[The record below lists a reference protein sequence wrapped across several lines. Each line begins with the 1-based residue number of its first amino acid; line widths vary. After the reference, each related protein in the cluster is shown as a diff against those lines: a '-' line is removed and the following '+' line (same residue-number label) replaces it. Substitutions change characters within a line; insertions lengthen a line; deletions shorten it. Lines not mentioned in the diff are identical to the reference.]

1 MLFFKWQVL
10 AKLDYF
16 EIIILMMARSEDTNL
31 SLVLIVRFPYFIS
44 VVLERIRSY
53 LYEYCTL

>member
-31 SLVLIVRFPYFIS
+31 SLVLIVRFTYFIS

-53 LYEYCTL
+53 PYEYCTL

>member
-31 SLVLIVRFPYFIS
+31 SLVFNY
-44 VVLERIRSY
+44 
-53 LYEYCTL
+53 

>member
-1 MLFFKWQVL
+1 MLFFYWQVL

-31 SLVLIVRFPYFIS
+31 SLVLFFRLTYFIS
-44 VVLERIRSY
+44 VVPERIRSY
-53 LYEYCTL
+53 PYEYCAL